1 MFLLVS
7 KFKIIGMLFNAVKE
21 ESFSLDFVHG
31 QVQKKLKA
39 HNNGVLWASYPFHFN
54 NYDFRNGN
62 VFDRMHFHLKERV
75 CMIFYNH
82 YLKMASCP
90 KELLEH

>member
-7 KFKIIGMLFNAVKE
+7 KFKMIGMLLNI
-21 ESFSLDFVHG
+21 VHG
-31 QVQKKLKA
+31 QVLKKANKNITKESYGFHNLSNLKC
-39 HNNGVLWASYPFHFN
+39 
-54 NYDFRNGN
+54 
-62 VFDRMHFHLKERV
+62 FDRMHFHLKERA

-90 KELLEH
+90 KKLPELQC